1 MKTTSARLSPPPIV
15 IQGHTIH
22 PSKSHK
28 VLGVIIDQDLN
39 FKEHAAHAMEKGTKY
54 VMACNHMIKPTKGIH
69 GRLMNRL
76 YKCVVLPK
84 MLYAADIWC
93 ANLVSK
99 GRGKKGG
106 RGARGFASQMA
117 RVQRM
122 ATLNI
127 TGGLRSSAS
136 DMLDSH
142 TNILPFQQ
150 VLCYM
155 CYRATLRMSTLPES
169 HPLSKHITAASN
181 FCKKRN
187 YEGHKR
193 HPSPLH
199 RLFNEFKTDPATME
213 KILPVRHST
222 KWEPDVTISIA
233 SKEKD
238 AAREEEEASED
249 LRVYSDGLAIDG
261 GVGGAAFLDNLR
273 SLLPN
278 EDGRKLTIQW
288 TPGHKGIA
296 GNEAA
301 DVQAKRAA
309 RGEASETAHLP
320 RSLKGKA

>member
-1 MKTTSARLSPPPIV
+1 MA
-15 IQGHTIH
+15 
-22 PSKSHK
+22 
-28 VLGVIIDQDLN
+28 
-39 FKEHAAHAMEKGTKY
+39 KGTKY

-84 MLYAADIWC
+84 MLYTTDIWC

-106 RGARGFASQMA
+106 RGTRSFASQMA
-117 RVQRM
+117 RIQRM

-127 TGGLRSSAS
+127 TGGLHSSTS

-142 TNILPFQQ
+142 ANVLPFQQ
-150 VLCYM
+150 VLRYT

-199 RLFNEFKTDPATME
+199 RLFNEFKMDPATME
-213 KILPVRHST
+213 KILPARHST
-222 KWEPDVTISIA
+222 KWEPDVAISIA

-238 AAREEEEASED
+238 AAREEEEASKD
-249 LRVYSDGLAIDG
+249 LRVYSDGSAIDG
-261 GVGGAAFLDNLR
+261 GVGGASVLMRGGVMLSERRFYLGKEEDHTVYEAEIVGMILAVELLREAGGKGTMALGVDNQATIRSTSAFQSQPGHYLVDKFLDDLR

-278 EDGRKLTIQW
+278 
-288 TPGHKGIA
+288 
-296 GNEAA
+296 A
-301 DVQAKRAA
+301 DR
-309 RGEASETAHLP
+309 
-320 RSLKGKA
+320 